1 MTVQDNREKK
11 TRKLKPRFEVV
22 DLFCGIGGLSYGLKT
37 AGFHILAGYDLDW
50 TCQYAY
56 ETNTGGKFNYRD
68 VNTITGEEIN
78 KLYSKRKNTIRV
90 LAGCAP
96 CQPFSSYAF
105 KNKQKDPN
113 KYDLLYQFGRL
124 VEEVRPDIV
133 TMENV
138 TQILNFKAKPVLQDF
153 IDKLQSLGYSV
164 DARPVYCPDYGIP
177 QTRKRLVLLAS
188 RLGDIKLI
196 PPTHDK
202 KHYVTVRETIGDL
215 RPIAAGEV
223 DMFDPLH
230 RTIALTPIN
239 LQRIKAT
246 PYGGSWHDWPEEL
259 LLECHKRKGGKT
271 YGSVYGRM
279 EWDKPAPTMTT
290 QCTGLGNGRF
300 GHPEQDRA
308 ISVREAA
315 LLQTFPLSYRFFPDE
330 GSVSI
335 IKASRYI
342 GNAVPP
348 KLGEIV
354 AISIINHLKTIDKY
368 ENKEEAAI

>member
-1 MTVQDNREKK
+1 MAAQEHKEKK
-11 TRKLKPRFEVV
+11 VRKQRPRFEVV

-78 KLYSKRKNTIRV
+78 KLYSKRKNTIRI

-105 KNKQKDPN
+105 KNKQKDPD

-138 TQILNFKAKPVLQDF
+138 TQILNFKAKPVLKDF
-153 IDKLQSLGYSV
+153 EEKLISLGYSV
-164 DARPVYCPDYGIP
+164 DTNKVYCPDYGIP

-188 RLGDIKLI
+188 RLGKIRLI

-202 KHYVTVRETIGDL
+202 KHYVTVRETIGEL
-215 RPIAAGEV
+215 RPITAGGV

-239 LQRIKAT
+239 LKRIKAT
-246 PYGGSWHDWPEEL
+246 PPGGSWHDWPEEL
-259 LLECHKRKGGKT
+259 LLECHKKKEGKT

-279 EWDKPAPTMTT
+279 EWDKPGPTMTT

-315 LLQTFPLSYRFFPDE
+315 LLQTFPQTYKFFPDE
-330 GSVSI
+330 GNVSI

-348 KLGEIV
+348 KLGEVI
-354 AISIINHLKTIDKY
+354 AESIICHIKIANEHEETKKT
-368 ENKEEAAI
+368 N

>member
-1 MTVQDNREKK
+1 MPIQENIIKK
-11 TRKLKPRFEVV
+11 TRKLKTRFEVV
-22 DLFCGIGGLSYGLKT
+22 DLFCGVGGLSYGLKT

-56 ETNTGGKFNYRD
+56 ETNTGGKFYYRD
-68 VNTITGEEIN
+68 VSTIDGKEIT

-105 KNKQKDPN
+105 KKKQKDPN

-124 VEEVRPDIV
+124 VEETLPDIV

-138 TQILNFKAKPVLQDF
+138 KQILNFKEKPVLQDF
-153 IDKLQSLGYSV
+153 VDKLKSLGYSV
-164 DARPVYCPDYGIP
+164 DAHSVYCPDYGIP

-188 RLGDIKLI
+188 KLGEIKLI

-202 KHYVTVRETIGDL
+202 TNYVTVRETIGDL
-215 RPIAAGEV
+215 RPIAAGEI
-223 DMFDPLH
+223 DMLDPLH
-230 RTIALTPIN
+230 RTIALTSIN
-239 LQRIKAT
+239 LERIKAT

-259 LLECHKRKGGKT
+259 LLECHKKSAGRT
-271 YGSVYGRM
+271 YSSVYGRM
-279 EWDKPAPTMTT
+279 EWDKPSPTMTT

-315 LLQTFPLSYRFFPDE
+315 LLQTFPKTYKFFPDE
-330 GSVSI
+330 KSVSI

-348 KLGEIV
+348 KLGEVI
-354 AISIINHLKTIDKY
+354 AKSIINHIKTISQN
-368 ENKEEAAI
+368 EN